1 MAHNGGGGCWVDIV
15 VGVVRFRRCCLRKI
29 AGSTRV
35 PPYEQWL
42 IRQGRVDVVVD
53 VVSSVSGAATFTKSP
68 AAPAF
73 PVRAGAH
80 NGGGGYWVDVA
91 VLELL
96 GW

>member
-1 MAHNGGGGCWVDIV
+1 LVSSVSCAVAFAKLLVAPAFPRTSSGSYGRGGCWVD
-15 VGVVRFRRCCLRKI
+15 
-29 AGSTRV
+29 
-35 PPYEQWL
+35 
-42 IRQGRVDVVVD
+42 VVVD
-53 VVSSVSGAATFTKSP
+53 AVSSVSGAATFTKSP

-80 NGGGGYWVDVA
+80 NGGGRYWVDVA